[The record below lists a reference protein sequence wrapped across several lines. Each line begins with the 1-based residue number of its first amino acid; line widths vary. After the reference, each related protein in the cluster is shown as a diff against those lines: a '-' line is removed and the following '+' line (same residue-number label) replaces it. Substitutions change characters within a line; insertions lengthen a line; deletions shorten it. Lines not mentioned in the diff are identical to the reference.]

1 MPVRGFPMT
10 SRGGSLLASIAPRR
24 AGRVGVVGILN
35 VTPDSFSDGG
45 RYLEPAAAAAR
56 AEEIVAEGA
65 DALDIGA
72 ESTRPGA
79 TPVPVLEELR
89 RLLPVLRRVRAR
101 VDVPISVDTYK
112 AAVARAAIDEGA
124 DVINDVCAGRDP
136 AMFPVAAAAG
146 VPIVLMHMQ
155 GTPATMQAA
164 PAYPADDVVRAVRVY
179 LQERV
184 AAALAAGIRADRIV
198 IDPGIGFGKTAAH
211 NLELINRLDV
221 LAALGYPVL
230 IGPSR
235 KRFIAAVVNGGPLDR
250 LEGTAAA
257 VTLAIDRGA
266 SLIRVHDVARILRVV
281 RMAEAFRRLRE
292 ARSAGDT
299 RVPENGG

>member
-1 MPVRGFPMT
+1 
-10 SRGGSLLASIAPRR
+10 
-24 AGRVGVVGILN
+24 VGVVGILN